1 MDRIVDMNR
10 DRFASMFY
18 LLDFQRA
25 VDLVAMQAACS
36 QEDAIDVLLLRAE
49 HDECSLGDLAAAV
62 LDGRVAFGYSSVAT
76 KIATSSSIGA
86 SRNISS
92 AR

>member
-1 MDRIVDMNR
+1 
-10 DRFASMFY
+10 
-18 LLDFQRA
+18 
-25 VDLVAMQAACS
+25 
-36 QEDAIDVLLLRAE
+36 VLE
-49 HDECSLGDLAAAV
+49 
-62 LDGRVAFGYSSVAT
+62 GRVAFGYSSVAT

>member
-1 MDRIVDMNR
+1 MER

-25 VDLVAMQAACS
+25 VELVATQAACS
-36 QEDAIDVLLLRAE
+36 QHDAIDLMLHRAE
-49 HDECSLGDLAAAV
+49 QDECSLGDLAIAV
-62 LDGRVAFGYSSVAT
+62 LDRRVAFAYSSVAT
-76 KIATSSSIGA
+76 KIATSSSTGA